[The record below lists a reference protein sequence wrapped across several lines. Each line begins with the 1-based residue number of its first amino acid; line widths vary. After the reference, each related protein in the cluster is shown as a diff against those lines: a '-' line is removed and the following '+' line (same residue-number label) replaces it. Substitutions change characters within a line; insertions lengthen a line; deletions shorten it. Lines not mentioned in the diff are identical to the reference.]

1 MVLANLKSIRE
12 QRGMTQKQL
21 ADALLYHERT
31 IIRWEGGEPT
41 TANNAKR
48 VAVTLRVK
56 VKDLVS

>member
-1 MVLANLKSIRE
+1 
-12 QRGMTQKQL
+12 MTQKQL